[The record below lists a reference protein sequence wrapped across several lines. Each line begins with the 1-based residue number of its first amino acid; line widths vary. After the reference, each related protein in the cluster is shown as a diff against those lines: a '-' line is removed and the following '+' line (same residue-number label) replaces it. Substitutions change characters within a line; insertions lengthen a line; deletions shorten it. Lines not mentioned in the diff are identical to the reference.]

1 MNYQS
6 PQLLDELAAQ
16 YTLGTLRGP
25 ARQRFERLT
34 RSEPAALNALHRWED
49 KLVGLMAE
57 VKPVQ
62 PPRAVWE
69 KIQKRLQHGAHEES
83 RGLMGQLAAW
93 WNRSQLAMAA
103 GVAAI
108 ALTVAVVT
116 YVSIPQRQMMATI
129 ANEQQAEQ
137 WRVETVKDRAKLVV
151 TRSAS
156 LALDPN
162 RDYELWALPDSGA
175 APVSLG
181 LMPKSGKRDLQLS
194 DAQRN
199 ALSGS
204 GKIAVSLEPIGGS
217 PTGAPTGP
225 VLFVAE
231 VTRA

>member
-1 MNYQS
+1 MNYKS
-6 PQLLDELAAQ
+6 PQLIDELAAQ
-16 YTLGTLRGP
+16 YAIGTLRGP

-34 RSEPAALNALHRWED
+34 RTEPAALTALHRWED

-57 VKPVQ
+57 VKPVE
-62 PPRAVWE
+62 PPHGVWV
-69 KIQKRLQHGAHEES
+69 KVQQRLKQGPRKEVN
-83 RGLMGQLAAW
+83 RGWFAGGLAGL
-93 WNRSQLAMAA
+93 WNRSQLTVAA

-108 ALTVAVVT
+108 ALSVGVVT
-116 YVSIPQRQMMATI
+116 FMSVIQTSSIATF
-129 ANEQQAEQ
+129 ANQ
-137 WRVETVKDRAKLVV
+137 WNVETNKGQSKLVV
-151 TRSAS
+151 TRSVNVS
-156 LALDPN
+156 LDPN

-181 LMPKSGKRDLQLS
+181 LMPKSGTRELDLNP
-194 DAQRN
+194 AQRA